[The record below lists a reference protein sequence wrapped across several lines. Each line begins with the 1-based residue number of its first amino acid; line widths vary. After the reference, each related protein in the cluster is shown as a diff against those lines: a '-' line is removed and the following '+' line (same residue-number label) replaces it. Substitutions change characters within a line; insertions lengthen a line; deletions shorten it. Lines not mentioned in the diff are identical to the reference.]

1 MGLKVLSFVL
11 AFIFYSFHEPIIKT
25 EELLKGNWENQSE
38 GTLKSINF
46 LGDNIVTF
54 QLFKNQKVHSYQ
66 KLYRIKKSDSKELI
80 LEIYSKEVFNS
91 FKDKVDGNIKLIK
104 VDFLDPKIMKVS
116 FGKED
121 NQSFNLVRKDLTI
134 FH

>member
-11 AFIFYSFHEPIIKT
+11 AFIFYSFHEPTIKT
-25 EELLKGNWENQSE
+25 EELLKGNWENQIE
-38 GTLKSINF
+38 GTLKGINF

-54 QLFKNQKVHSYQ
+54 QLVKNQKVYSYQ

-91 FKDKVDGNIKLIK
+91 FKDKVDGNIKFIK
-104 VDFLDPKIMKVS
+104 VELPAPKIMKVS

-121 NQSFNLVRKDLTI
+121 NQSFNLVRKDLAI